1 MTLVAPLAPSV
12 DLFTPA
18 VFGDLKLSNRIVMAP
33 LTRLRSGERGVPGE
47 LVAEMY
53 AQRATLGLLVTEG
66 TYPVEE
72 GQGWVGQPGITTDE
86 QQDAWGR
93 VAEAVHDAG
102 GTIVMQVMHAGRV
115 THTGVT
121 GSTRTVAP
129 SAVAIDGE
137 VRTPRGKEPYE
148 TPHALTLDELEEV
161 REQFVAG
168 AKRAVAA
175 GLDGVEVHGAN
186 GYLLHEFL
194 SPAANLRTD
203 LYGGSPEARARFVVE
218 TVRAV
223 AEAVGA
229 GRTGLRISPAH
240 NIQDAWEKDADDV
253 AATYAALAT
262 GIADLDLAYL
272 SVLHAD
278 LGGHLVQDLRRRVGA
293 PLVANNGFAAPSTR
307 ELAQQLVA
315 DGVADAVAVGRPA
328 IANPDLAERWRV
340 GADENEPDASTFYSD
355 GAEGYTDY
363 PRLVL

>member
-1 MTLVAPLAPSV
+1 M

-53 AQRATLGLLVTEG
+53 AQRASLGLIITEG
-66 TYPVEE
+66 TYPSAE
-72 GQGWVGQPGITTDE
+72 GQGYPGQPGITTDE

-93 VAEAVHDAG
+93 VAEAVHEAG
-102 GTIVMQVMHAGRV
+102 GTVVMQVMHAGRV
-115 THTGVT
+115 SHTDIT
-121 GSTRTVAP
+121 GTDRTVAP
-129 SAVAIDGE
+129 SALAIRGE
-137 VRTPRGKEPYE
+137 VHVPSGKKPYE
-148 TPHALTLDELEEV
+148 APHALTLDELEEV
-161 REQFVAG
+161 REQFVTASR
-168 AKRAVAA
+168 RAVAA
-175 GLDGVEVHGAN
+175 GLDGVELHGAN

-194 SPAANLRTD
+194 SPTSNTRTD
-203 LYGGSPEARARFVVE
+203 LYGGSPQARARFVVE

-229 GRTGLRISPAH
+229 GRTGLRLSPAH
-240 NIQDAWEKDADDV
+240 NIQDVLEQDADDV
-253 AATYAALAT
+253 AATYAALAA

-293 PLVANNGFAAPSTR
+293 PLVANNGFGAPSTR

-315 DGVADAVAVGRPA
+315 DGVADAVAVGRPV

-340 GADENEPDASTFYSD
+340 GAPENEPDGSTFYGG
-355 GAEGYTDY
+355 GAKGYTDY
-363 PRLVL
+363 PRLAL